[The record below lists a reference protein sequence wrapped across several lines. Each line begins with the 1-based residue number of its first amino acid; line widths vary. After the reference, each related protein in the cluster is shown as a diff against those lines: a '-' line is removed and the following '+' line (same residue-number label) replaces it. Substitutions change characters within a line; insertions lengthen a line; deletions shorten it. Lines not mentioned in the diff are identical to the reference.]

1 MPVHQCSSLPL
12 WLVFLGSGVYRI
24 LQPDRPRFSG
34 FTLLGFI
41 RIKDKYM
48 YSAWHRQIKFCVFAI
63 VSSCIRMIII
73 IGILESYIEDAET
86 RW

>member
-12 WLVFLGSGVYRI
+12 WLVFLGSNVYRR
-24 LQPDRPRFSG
+24 LEPNRPRFSG

-41 RIKDKYM
+41 TIKGKYM
-48 YSAWHRQIKFCVFAI
+48 HSAWYRQTQFCVLAI

-73 IGILESYIEDAET
+73 IGILES
-86 RW
+86 